1 MFTGVWKLTVVFS
14 EDFVWKII
22 NSRNF
27 EQKMKRLE
35 QLVKKFEE
43 HNIGVVPAFS
53 EEETE
58 AAEAPPDKLP
68 KEVSKRMEDAM
79 FL

>member
-1 MFTGVWKLTVVFS
+1 MKLTVVFS

-27 EQKMKRLE
+27 EKKMSRLE
-35 QLVKKFEE
+35 KLMKKFEE
-43 HNIGVVPAFS
+43 HGVGVVPAYS
-53 EEETE
+53 EETVD
-58 AAEAPPDKLP
+58 AEPVAERLP
-68 KEVSKRMEDAM
+68 EDLASKMEEAM